1 MYFCAGQ
8 RKIGWQPE
16 RNFLVRRAEG
26 GRGRPGS
33 KGRGRSRRQH
43 RKNMNHGIR
52 EGSGKRKQKG
62 INSGEKFRATGPAP
76 KVKAVLQI
84 SMDVKLVL

>member
-1 MYFCAGQ
+1 
-8 RKIGWQPE
+8 
-16 RNFLVRRAEG
+16 
-26 GRGRPGS
+26 
-33 KGRGRSRRQH
+33 
-43 RKNMNHGIR
+43 MNHGIR